1 MKLLSIMK
9 AKKKTKKQTKQ
20 LAGKRLVVGVIRK
33 CKID

>member
-1 MKLLSIMK
+1 MKLFVDNESE
-9 AKKKTKKQTKQ
+9 KKTKKQTKQ